1 MHCTLCTQPADP
13 FATEL
18 ILGRH
23 SVQYWHCPSCGSVGT
38 EEPFWLTEA
47 YDRAITSSDVGLVA
61 RNLEMARMTSVILNY
76 CFDSSRRC
84 LDYGGGYG
92 LFVRLMRDRGYDFY
106 WKDEYCTN
114 LLAAGWEAPPEG
126 EFELLTTFEVLE
138 HLPQPIAT
146 LEKLLQLAPNILFST
161 DLIATPPPS
170 IQDWDYYG
178 LEHGQHVVFYTYQA
192 LQQLAQRFD
201 RHFYSDGRSLHL
213 FSQKSLNGFQQQIF
227 RQRRWSKRLDVL
239 SRRPSLL
246 PADARRAMAIATE
259 QRRES

>member
-13 FATEL
+13 FATAL

-23 SVQYWHCPSCGSVGT
+23 WVQYWHCPSCGSVGT
-38 EEPFWLTEA
+38 EEPFWLAEA

-61 RNLEMARMTSVILNY
+61 RNLELARMTSVILNY
-76 CFDSSRRC
+76 CFDGSRRC

-114 LLAAGWEAPPEG
+114 LLAAGWEAPPAG

-161 DLIATPPPS
+161 DLIATPPPL

-178 LEHGQHVVFYTYQA
+178 LEHGQHIVFYTYQA

-213 FSQKSLNGFQQQIF
+213 FSQKPLNGLQQQIF
-227 RQRRWSKRLDVL
+227 RRRRWSKRLDIL